1 MYARGAFPD
10 VAVLPRCFPSRFL
23 GKQRLYNYLIHHQ

>member
-23 GKQRLYNYLIHHQ
+23 GAAFINYLIHHQ